1 MGNVSSLSSS
11 DGGAGR
17 SPAPLEL
24 GEEAVGRPADGDPVP
39 LVVAETAVN
48 ESGEETWGRSDGA
61 DLIMA
66 TSALEELSA
75 AEIRPGVELR
85 EE

>member
-1 MGNVSSLSSS
+1 MSSAHELSSS

-24 GEEAVGRPADGDPVP
+24 GEEAMGRPADGDPVP
-39 LVVAETAVN
+39 LEVAETTAN
-48 ESGEETWGRSDGA
+48 ESGEETWGRSDGV
-61 DLIMA
+61 DLIMV
-66 TSALEELSA
+66 TSALEELSVA
-75 AEIRPGVELR
+75 KIRPEVELR

>member
-24 GEEAVGRPADGDPVP
+24 GEEAVGRPADGGPVL
-39 LVVAETAVN
+39 LVVAGTAVS

>member
-24 GEEAVGRPADGDPVP
+24 GEEAMGRPADGDPVP
-39 LVVAETAVN
+39 PEVAETAAN
-48 ESGEETWGRSDGA
+48 ESGEETWGRSDGV
-61 DLIMA
+61 DLIMV
-66 TSALEELSA
+66 TSALEELSVA
-75 AEIRPGVELR
+75 KIRPEVELR

>member
-39 LVVAETAVN
+39 LVVTGTAVN

-75 AEIRPGVELR
+75 AEIRPGVESR

>member
-1 MGNVSSLSSS
+1 MSSAHELSSS

-24 GEEAVGRPADGDPVP
+24 GEEAVGRPADGGPVL
-39 LVVAETAVN
+39 LVVAGTAVS
-48 ESGEETWGRSDGA
+48 ELGEETWGRTDGV
-61 DLIMA
+61 DLTMA
-66 TSALEELSA
+66 TSELEEPSA
-75 AEIRPGVELR
+75 AEIRPGVESG

>member
-1 MGNVSSLSSS
+1 MSSAHELSSS

-24 GEEAVGRPADGDPVP
+24 GEEAVGRPADGGPVP

-66 TSALEELSA
+66 TSALEELPA
-75 AEIRPGVELR
+75 AEIRPGVELK